1 MEFPGGSVVK
11 NLPVFAGATG
21 DAGLIL
27 VLGKSPGE
35 GNGKHSS
42 ILAWEISWTEETGR
56 LSLWGLSV
64 GHDLRTKQQQKFARL
79 PG

>member
-11 NLPVFAGATG
+11 NLPVFAGVTG

-42 ILAWEISWTEETGR
+42 ILAWEISWR
-56 LSLWGLSV
+56 LAGSV
-64 GHDLRTKQQQKFARL
+64 YGVSVSDMI
-79 PG
+79 